1 MCVRL
6 SASACLSRPPT
17 HPRRRRRRS
26 PPALAAAARCRRRPM
41 PPPPPPLA
49 ARRSPLAGQFFC
61 FAAAAAAAAAAQHM
75 VELQLP
81 RQSDGRWWRG
91 AARGR
96 PSRRRRGRVHT
107 PAVAAHRARASSER
121 GVAAA
126 AAWQLSSL
134 SASLSVAAARPRR
147 QWGAGRSRAA
157 DAARACVARMAGTHT
172 GRGSG
177 RAGGGRAGGGRVI
190 GSSGRCS
197 PSEHGSPQRAAPRP
211 ALLLPAA
218 LVARLLGGD
227 GAVLVD
233 ADGDVADGAR
243 ERLGRVHRAHAGPQE
258 IGIGPARLS
267 RWSGWSVR
275 PFEMIGQPPTPS
287 PRRERRLGARAA

>member
-1 MCVRL
+1 MFVCSPPPRG
-6 SASACLSRPPT
+6 LSRPPT

-134 SASLSVAAARPRR
+134 SASLSVARPRGRADDGVPAAAARPTRR
-147 QWGAGRSRAA
+147 VRASRAWPA
-157 DAARACVARMAGTHT
+157 RTRAAAAAARAAAASLAAAEGARLRNTEVRSGLPLGPRCCCRLRSWRGCSAATARFSSTRTAMSRMA
-172 GRGSG
+172 
-177 RAGGGRAGGGRVI
+177 RVSVSVEYI
-190 GSSGRCS
+190 
-197 PSEHGSPQRAAPRP
+197 
-211 ALLLPAA
+211 
-218 LVARLLGGD
+218 
-227 GAVLVD
+227 
-233 ADGDVADGAR
+233 
-243 ERLGRVHRAHAGPQE
+243 ERT
-258 IGIGPARLS
+258 PAR
-267 RWSGWSVR
+267 RRSVSAR
-275 PFEMIGQPPTPS
+275 PV
-287 PRRERRLGARAA
+287 